1 MMLQEPT
8 KLSINKSSSNHKL
21 SSTTSKEEKE
31 DKMAKVLV
39 AIDASDFEYL
49 KKQDG
54 GGGGAFTKYTDIC
67 AR

>member
-21 SSTTSKEEKE
+21 SSATSKEEKE

-49 KKQDG
+49 RKQD
-54 GGGGAFTKYTDIC
+54 GGGAFTKYTDIC